1 MPYSLRGI
9 EMSNFIHSSDRKHSL
24 LGQAY
29 AELKASTSEV
39 ASDIANVGAQ
49 STGGIIGW

>member
-1 MPYSLRGI
+1 MIKSF
-9 EMSNFIHSSDRKHSL
+9 N

-39 ASDIANVGAQ
+39 ASDITNMGAQ
-49 STGGIIGW
+49 STGGIIGEKFGDIPYSINC

>member
-1 MPYSLRGI
+1 MLKSF
-9 EMSNFIHSSDRKHSL
+9 N

-49 STGGIIGW
+49 STGGIIGEKFCDIPYSISCYEF

>member
-1 MPYSLRGI
+1 MNIVKNL
-9 EMSNFIHSSDRKHSL
+9 SDRKYSH
-24 LGQAY
+24 LGQAL